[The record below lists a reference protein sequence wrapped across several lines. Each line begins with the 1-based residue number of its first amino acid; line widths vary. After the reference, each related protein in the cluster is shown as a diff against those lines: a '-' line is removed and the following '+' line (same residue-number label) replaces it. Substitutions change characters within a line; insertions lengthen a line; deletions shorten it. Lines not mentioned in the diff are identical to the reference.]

1 MDGSAGVWILGGYQS
16 DFARNLSKEN
26 RDFAALTAEVVE
38 ATLASAKVDADDI
51 GVIHVAN
58 AFGEMF
64 ARQGHLGAMPA
75 TVCDGLWDTPASRHE
90 AACASGSVATL
101 AAMADLRSG
110 AYDSALVV
118 GIELEKT
125 VPGDTAA
132 QHLGAAAW
140 TGHEGAEA
148 RYLWPSMFA
157 QVADE
162 YDRRYGLDDAH
173 LRAIAQ
179 LNFANA
185 RRNPNAQTRGWTV
198 PDPITDDDATNPI
211 TEGRLRRF
219 DCSQMTD
226 GGAGLVL
233 VNDAYLREHP
243 DARPIGRID
252 GWGHRT
258 VGLGLRQKLDRAADD
273 PRTTCCRMCAP
284 PCSTRCGRARVT
296 LDDVDGFEVH
306 DCFTPSEYLAIDHI
320 GLTGPGESWKA
331 IENGEIEIGGRLP
344 INPSGGLIGGGHPVG
359 ASGVRMLLDA
369 AKQVSGAAGDYQV
382 EGAHTFGTL
391 NFGGSTATTVSFVVS
406 KGVRWI
412 CMMDV
417 AIVGKFLSTLPEDDD
432 HPYRTGPWRPQTT
445 EYDADDLD
453 RGGGR
458 DPPRPGRHLPAQHRE
473 PAASGVQELSP
484 VRRRRHAARGRLP

>member
-1 MDGSAGVWILGGYQS
+1 MDDGVWILGGYQS

-26 RDFAALTAEVVE
+26 RDFAHLTREVVDGTLTA
-38 ATLASAKVDADDI
+38 AKVDAADLAAA
-51 GVIHVAN
+51 GVVHVAN

-75 TVCDGLWDTPASRHE
+75 TVCDDLWDTPATRHE

-110 AYDSALVV
+110 AYRVALVV
-118 GIELEKT
+118 GLELEKT

-132 QHLGAAAW
+132 EHLSAAAW

-162 YDRRYGLDDAH
+162 YDRRYGLDDTH

-185 RRNPNAQTRGWTV
+185 RRNPNAQTRGWTI
-198 PDPITDDDATNPI
+198 PDPITDDDATNPL

-233 VNDAYLREHP
+233 VSDAYLRDHR

-258 VGLGLRQKLDRAADD
+258 VGLGLRQKLDRVAQGDS
-273 PRTTCCRMCAP
+273 AP
-284 PCSTRCGRARVT
+284 YLLPHVRATVLDALRRARVT
-296 LDDVDGFEVH
+296 LDDLDGIEVH

-369 AKQVSGAAGDYQV
+369 AKQVSGIAGDYQV
-382 EGAHTFGTL
+382 ENAEAFGTL

-406 KGVRWI
+406 
-412 CMMDV
+412 
-417 AIVGKFLSTLPEDDD
+417 
-432 HPYRTGPWRPQTT
+432 TT
-445 EYDADDLD
+445 
-453 RGGGR
+453 RG
-458 DPPRPGRHLPAQHRE
+458 
-473 PAASGVQELSP
+473 S
-484 VRRRRHAARGRLP
+484 